1 MKFRISVFLVS
12 GFLAFSSHNAVVQH
26 YEGRSLYEAPLAVNP
41 IQIDGLVD
49 EAWQS
54 ADWRGMN
61 YLWLGEEPSPEDYQG
76 RYKVMWGQDYIYILA
91 EFVDDVL
98 IDRYRDPLMQ
108 YWDDDCFEI
117 FIDEDFSGGSH
128 QYNHNA
134 FAYHLSLDNRAID
147 IGTDGKPRDYTD
159 HVQSRWRQYEDKLVW
174 EVRISIYDD
183 SYQDDSDNNIA
194 VKLEA
199 GKQMGL
205 MLAYCDN
212 DGSAI
217 RENFM
222 GSEDTGE
229 HRDRGWID
237 ANLFGQLVLVE

>member
-1 MKFRISVFLVS
+1 MKKFLL
-12 GFLAFSSHNAVVQH
+12 GLLAYCTTTQAFAEH
-26 YEGRSLYEAPLAVNP
+26 YPGRSTYEAPLASGP
-41 IQIDGLVD
+41 IEIDGRAAQ
-49 EAWQS
+49 AWNS
-54 ADWRGMN
+54 AQWRQMN
-61 YLWLGEEPSPEDYQG
+61 YLWLGEQPTAEDYQG
-76 RYKVMWGQDYIYILA
+76 RYKVMWDQDYLYILA

-98 IDRYRDPLMQ
+98 IDRYRDPLTQ

-117 FIDEDFSGGSH
+117 FIDEDFSGGEH

-147 IGTDGKPRDYTD
+147 IGTDKQPRDYSS
-159 HVQSRWRQYEDKLVW
+159 HVKSRWQQFEGKLIW
-174 EVRISIYDD
+174 EVRIKIYKDN
-183 SYQDDSDNNIA
+183 YQDDSNNNA
-194 VKLEA
+194 PVRLTE
-199 GKQMGL
+199 GTQMGL

-229 HRDRGWID
+229 HSDRGWID
-237 ANLFGQLVLVE
+237 AGLFGQLILVAD